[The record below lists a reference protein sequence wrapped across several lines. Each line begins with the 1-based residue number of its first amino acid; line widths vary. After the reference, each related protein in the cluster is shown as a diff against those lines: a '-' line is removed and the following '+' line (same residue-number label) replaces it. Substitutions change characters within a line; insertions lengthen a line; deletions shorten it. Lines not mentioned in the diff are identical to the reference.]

1 MILEP
6 IIKFPIKQAIKIC
19 ILLPTLNT
27 NLQSN
32 GLSTGQDIFCFLIFP
47 LQLISREPVLP
58 IQTSVSLSKQDKLS
72 SKYFSSQGSLYVV
85 VDIFYSIIL
94 AL

>member
-6 IIKFPIKQAIKIC
+6 ILKFSIKQAIKIC
-19 ILLPTLNT
+19 ILLRTLNT

-32 GLSTGQDIFCFLIFP
+32 GLSTGQDIFCFLIF
-47 LQLISREPVLP
+47 QLISRELVLP